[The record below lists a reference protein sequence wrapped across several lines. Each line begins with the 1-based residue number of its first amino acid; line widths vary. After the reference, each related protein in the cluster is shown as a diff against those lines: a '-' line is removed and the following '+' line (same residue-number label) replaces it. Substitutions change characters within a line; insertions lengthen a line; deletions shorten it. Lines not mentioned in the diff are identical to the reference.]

1 MLLTA
6 SERVFGLTLAVLVL
20 APLAHA
26 QPGTKLSGAQ
36 LKEILANETPWA
48 GVNHLDGCVFITTGP
63 AKGRTQYRSCPDG
76 INSTFKGSQV
86 VEGDLMCITWP
97 GSPRRCTEWYQI
109 GENKFQQR
117 ASANAD
123 ARNTIYL
130 LK

>member
-1 MLLTA
+1 MLLSA
-6 SERVFGLTLAVLVL
+6 SKGVFGLGLAVLALV
-20 APLAHA
+20 PLAHA
-26 QPGTKLSGAQ
+26 QQGTKLSGPQ

-63 AKGRTQYRSCPDG
+63 AKDRTQFRSCPDG
-76 INSTFKGSQV
+76 SSSTFKGSQV

-97 GSPRRCTEWYQI
+97 NSPRRCTEWYQL
-109 GENKFQQR
+109 GDNKFQQR
-117 ASANAD
+117 ANANAD